1 MVAQPAKWTINS
13 QHGTTFSEIAR
24 DEIFGDKIFGDETFG
39 DEMLMRRKM
48 LSLWNLGINGIWEM
62 GHARFHRF
70 VGHI

>member
-24 DEIFGDKIFGDETFG
+24 DETFEDEIVG

>member
-24 DEIFGDKIFGDETFG
+24 DKIFGDETFG
-39 DEMLMRRKM
+39 GEMLMEQKM

>member
-1 MVAQPAKWTINS
+1 L
-13 QHGTTFSEIAR
+13 SEIVCN
-24 DEIFGDKIFGDETFG
+24 KIVGG
-39 DEMLMRRKM
+39 EMLMEQKM

>member
-24 DEIFGDKIFGDETFG
+24 DKIFGDETFG

-62 GHARFHRF
+62 GHARFHQF

>member
-24 DEIFGDKIFGDETFG
+24 DETFGDETFG

>member
-24 DEIFGDKIFGDETFG
+24 DETFG
-39 DEMLMRRKM
+39 DEMLMEQKM

>member
-24 DEIFGDKIFGDETFG
+24 DEIFGDETFRDETFG
-39 DEMLMRRKM
+39 DKMLMRRKM

>member
-24 DEIFGDKIFGDETFG
+24 DKIFGDETFG
-39 DEMLMRRKM
+39 DEMLMEQKM

>member
-24 DEIFGDKIFGDETFG
+24 DETFG
-39 DEMLMRRKM
+39 DEMLIEQKM

>member
-13 QHGTTFSEIAR
+13 QHGTALSEIVR
-24 DEIFGDKIFGDETFG
+24 DETFGDKTFG
-39 DEMLMRRKM
+39 DEMLMEQKM
-48 LSLWNLGINGIWEM
+48 LSLLNLGINGIWEM

>member
-24 DEIFGDKIFGDETFG
+24 KKIFG
-39 DEMLMRRKM
+39 DEMLMEQKM

>member
-24 DEIFGDKIFGDETFG
+24 DETFEDEIFG
-39 DEMLMRRKM
+39 DEMLMRRKT

>member
-13 QHGTTFSEIAR
+13 QHGTTFSEIGR
-24 DEIFGDKIFGDETFG
+24 EKIFG
-39 DEMLMRRKM
+39 DEMLMEQKM

>member
-13 QHGTTFSEIAR
+13 QHGKTFPEIAR
-24 DEIFGDKIFGDETFG
+24 DETFEDEIFG

>member
-24 DEIFGDKIFGDETFG
+24 DKIFGDETFG

-48 LSLWNLGINGIWEM
+48 LSLWNFGINGIWEM

>member
-13 QHGTTFSEIAR
+13 QHRTTFSEIAR
-24 DEIFGDKIFGDETFG
+24 DKIFGDETFG

>member
-24 DEIFGDKIFGDETFG
+24 DEIFGD
-39 DEMLMRRKM
+39 EMLMEQKM

>member
-24 DEIFGDKIFGDETFG
+24 DEIFGDETFG
-39 DEMLMRRKM
+39 DEMLMEQKM

>member
-24 DEIFGDKIFGDETFG
+24 DKIFG
-39 DEMLMRRKM
+39 DEMLMEQKM

>member
-24 DEIFGDKIFGDETFG
+24 EKIFG
-39 DEMLMRRKM
+39 DEMLMEQKM

>member
-13 QHGTTFSEIAR
+13 QHRTTFSEIAR
-24 DEIFGDKIFGDETFG
+24 DKIFGDETFG
-39 DEMLMRRKM
+39 DEILMRRKM
-48 LSLWNLGINGIWEM
+48 LSLSNFGFNEIWEM

>member
-24 DEIFGDKIFGDETFG
+24 DETFG
-39 DEMLMRRKM
+39 DEIFGYEMLMEQKM

>member
-24 DEIFGDKIFGDETFG
+24 DEIFGDKIVGDETFG
-39 DEMLMRRKM
+39 DEMLMEQKM

>member
-24 DEIFGDKIFGDETFG
+24 DETFE

>member
-24 DEIFGDKIFGDETFG
+24 YKIFG

>member
-13 QHGTTFSEIAR
+13 QHGTALSEIVR
-24 DEIFGDKIFGDETFG
+24 DETFG
-39 DEMLMRRKM
+39 DEMLMEQKM

>member
-24 DEIFGDKIFGDETFG
+24 DKIFGDETFG
-39 DEMLMRRKM
+39 DEMLMRRKI

>member
-13 QHGTTFSEIAR
+13 QHGTTFSEIAW
-24 DEIFGDKIFGDETFG
+24 DKIFGDETFG

>member
-13 QHGTTFSEIAR
+13 QHGTTLSEIVR
-24 DEIFGDKIFGDETFG
+24 DETFG

>member
-1 MVAQPAKWTINS
+1 MVAHPAKWTINS
-13 QHGTTFSEIAR
+13 QHGTTFSEIAL
-24 DEIFGDKIFGDETFG
+24 EKIFG
-39 DEMLMRRKM
+39 DEMLMEQKL

>member
-24 DEIFGDKIFGDETFG
+24 EKIFGDETFG
-39 DEMLMRRKM
+39 DEMLMEQKM

>member
-13 QHGTTFSEIAR
+13 QHGTTLSEIAR
-24 DEIFGDKIFGDETFG
+24 DKFARDKIFG

>member
-24 DEIFGDKIFGDETFG
+24 DETFG

>member
-13 QHGTTFSEIAR
+13 YHRAALSEIVSGEIAW
-24 DEIFGDKIFGDETFG
+24 DEIVG
-39 DEMLMRRKM
+39 DEMLMEQKM
-48 LSLWNLGINGIWEM
+48 LSLWNLGINGILEM

>member
-24 DEIFGDKIFGDETFG
+24 DKIFGDETFG

>member
-24 DEIFGDKIFGDETFG
+24 EKIFGDETFGDETFG

>member
-13 QHGTTFSEIAR
+13 QHGTTFSEIAW
-24 DEIFGDKIFGDETFG
+24 DKIFGDETFG
-39 DEMLMRRKM
+39 DEMLMRRKI

>member
-13 QHGTTFSEIAR
+13 QHGPTFSEIAR
-24 DEIFGDKIFGDETFG
+24 DETFG
-39 DEMLMRRKM
+39 DEMLMEQKM

>member
-24 DEIFGDKIFGDETFG
+24 DKIFGDETFG
-39 DEMLMRRKM
+39 DEMLMRREM